1 MNRFQFHQSM
11 MRAATLA
18 LSAALVCSVPVFAQD
33 NTAPPPPPSQD
44 NAPPPPDNAAPPPP
58 PRGRMGRMGGEGQL
72 KRMTQELNLSADQ
85 VSQIKAIN
93 EDTRKQAMSVR
104 DDSSI
109 AQADKRG
116 KMMDIRKA
124 SQGKIRAVLN
134 DDQKTK
140 YDAMLANQRGRRGNR
155 GGGGDDN
162 APPPPPPPAP
172 PQ

>member
-1 MNRFQFHQSM
+1 
-11 MRAATLA
+11 
-18 LSAALVCSVPVFAQD
+18 
-33 NTAPPPPPSQD
+33 
-44 NAPPPPDNAAPPPP
+44 
-58 PRGRMGRMGGEGQL
+58 MGRMGGEGQL
-72 KRMTQELNLSADQ
+72 KRMTKELNLSADQ

-93 EDTRKQAMSVR
+93 EDTRKQASAVR
-104 DDSSI
+104 DDSTI

-124 SQGKIRAVLN
+124 SQDKIRAVLN

-140 YDAMLANQRGRRGNR
+140 YDAMLAQQRERRGRRG
-155 GGGGDDN
+155 GGGEEN

>member
-1 MNRFQFHQSM
+1 M
-11 MRAATLA
+11 LA
-18 LSAALVCSVPVFAQD
+18 LSAALLCSVPVFAQD

-44 NAPPPPDNAAPPPP
+44 NAPPPPDNAAPPS

-72 KRMTQELNLSADQ
+72 KRMTKELNLSADQ

-93 EDTRKQAMSVR
+93 EDTRKQASAVR
-104 DDSSI
+104 DDSTI

-124 SQGKIRAVLN
+124 SQDKIRAVLN

-140 YDAMLANQRGRRGNR
+140 YDAMLAQQRERRGRRG
-155 GGGGDDN
+155 GGGEEN

>member
-1 MNRFQFHQSM
+1 MNRFQFHNPM

-44 NAPPPPDNAAPPPP
+44 NAPPPPDSAAPAPP

-72 KRMTQELNLSADQ
+72 KRMTKELNLSPDQ
-85 VSQIKAIN
+85 VSQIKAID
-93 EDTRKQAMSVR
+93 EDSRKQAMATR
-104 DDSSI
+104 DDSTLS
-109 AQADKRG
+109 QQDRRS

-124 SQGKIRAVLN
+124 SRDKIRAVLN

-140 YDAMLANQRGRRGNR
+140 YDAMTEKMRERRDEGS
-155 GGGGDDN
+155 GGPP
-162 APPPPPPPAP
+162 APPPPP
-172 PQ
+172 Q